1 MKEEKLRRILHA
13 FEEQKPEDVSFHH
26 DSSGTFRGMAFV
38 KYSSIQDASFV
49 FDHINSIDVGGRPI
63 KVFFFFFFFFL
74 VFVSHLFVFFFFLF
88 FGLPLVAFFLL
99 FFWY

>member
-1 MKEEKLRRILHA
+1 MKEEKLRQILNA

-63 KVFFFFFFFFL
+63 KVFFFFFFSFFHSFYL
-74 VFVSHLFVFFFFLF
+74 T
-88 FGLPLVAFFLL
+88 P
-99 FFWY
+99 